1 MEAKKSI
8 LKGDKYLWGTYFAL
22 CFVSVISMYSA
33 SGTLS
38 YGSGDT
44 FDPVLRHA
52 LFLAAGT
59 LLVYLIHRVHYKWL
73 RIAGFPLLVVACVML
88 IYALFF

>member
-1 MEAKKSI
+1 MTMEAKKSI

-52 LFLAAGT
+52 LFLAVGT
-59 LLVYLIHRVHYKWL
+59 LLVYAIH
-73 RIAGFPLLVVACVML
+73 
-88 IYALFF
+88 